1 MNTRKYPRTMVE
13 AFGPY
18 EGGPI
23 YEPKPYRLVDK
34 LTFAV
39 SAIALVALVAIVA
52 YERIGG
58 VL

>member
-1 MNTRKYPRTMVE
+1 MVE